1 MTNLDDISIW
11 LRGENIK
18 EVARETGLHFNT
30 LYRLRNGKAVNLTLA
45 TYNIIDQY
53 YRSKSTI

>member
-1 MTNLDDISIW
+1 MTNIDDISIW

-45 TYNIIDQY
+45 TYNIIFDY
-53 YRSKSTI
+53 WRMKSII

>member
-1 MTNLDDISIW
+1 MTNIDDISIW

-30 LYRLRNGKAVNLTLA
+30 LYRLRDGKAVNLTLA
-45 TYNIIDQY
+45 TYNIIEQY
-53 YRSKSTI
+53 YQSKSSI

>member
-1 MTNLDDISIW
+1 MTNIDDISIW

-30 LYRLRNGKAVNLTLA
+30 LYRLRDGKAVNLTLA
-45 TYNIIDQY
+45 TYNTIEQY
-53 YRSKSTI
+53 YQSKSSI

>member
-1 MTNLDDISIW
+1 MTSIDDISVW

-18 EVARETGLHFNT
+18 QVARDTGLHFNT

-45 TYNIIDQY
+45 TYNIIEQY
-53 YRSKSTI
+53 YQSKSSI